1 MSARIRTSSL
11 FSRKYDWIFC
21 ESIKPQRPRALHS
34 LELNEALLRMRKVLD
49 ESRPAGQRR
58 LPISKIPTK
67 PGSKAEKARIHRV
80 AVDTPVRP
88 PQFVRPLKGRSR
100 LGTSGGRISGHVS
113 QDGRKEAVITGEF
126 EDFNEIPYTVRRLDG
141 TEKPTTPAKL
151 ARWALLRGE
160 QLRRP
165 SAKRDS
171 SIESQEGRIW
181 RYQTRE
187 EDPHKQTFRIS
198 KHLTKDPDNPP
209 VFRPESWRRVRGAAT
224 TATKAWTSNGEAR
237 NLRVL
242 RYRSRE
248 VDPHKLATILKVPT
262 SVRIRKI
269 GGPLNMEKL
278 PEAPP
283 KPKSVADKPLQSHLK
298 PAKSA
303 MPLQPLRTL
312 PQPDA
317 PVKSLNLEQAQGQ
330 LLATAEPA
338 EPLDR
343 IDRNQVRYAGMD
355 PKSLNR
361 LSYSAKAKFSKR
373 ELKNV
378 AEALRREELGKGS
391 QEVTTEEHSPLRA
404 LPTETSPSTEYAQ
417 QNVIR
422 RAAIQTDI
430 RPTKEVVPPL
440 KVRKHLSV
448 ALKDRPFEN
457 SEAQKVAEQ
466 DRVAKLKGTLQV
478 VPSPEIKIIKYG
490 STRLR
495 KHISERTTFAQPV
508 IDLQDSRFEQPFM
521 ISGLELFTVP
531 NVVSAVDLLPP
542 TTIRRVMAS
551 DSVPEGEVQP
561 LTIERPENLV
571 VQKVAKKVSKK
582 DQKVAEKAAKK
593 AAKQDKMKA
602 KKLKNE
608 VKKLERQAKEIEK
621 KEAKRLAKAV
631 AKGSGEKVKK
641 KVATSPK
648 EAQQPAIIRRAVG
661 FDSVPEGKGQPLTIK
676 RPENL
681 VVQKV
686 ATSQKKRPDP
696 PEKPTD
702 SLLIRAYMSTSQYPI
717 PTEET
722 RMFSEVEPEREPI
735 KESPPASTHDWTP
748 TERIEHA
755 VEVASSKRLQRESW
769 LTRKGDMRLAIS
781 LLFSSR
787 SMANVQ
793 RLRWEYNPNKEKFAN
808 FKVLRRLE
816 IGSYNEY
823 ATMLASFVQTWQPF
837 SVKLNE
843 PGHTNDK
850 KSSFKVG
857 LKLELEKLEQLEKAL
872 LESVQS
878 LPGTA
883 RVNRRNTRDNDELG
897 LMVIDGKIKEA
908 QDAAQ
913 LVELLKKEHEEGL
926 GSLRAE
932 GLLLH
937 GYANGGD
944 SLFPPPKEFLFPGVE
959 RTIQKSEYRSE
970 ILPLGRDSMPRADSE
985 SLRGAV

>member
-34 LELNEALLRMRKVLD
+34 LKLNEAVFRMRKVLD
-49 ESRPAGQRR
+49 GSRPAGRRR

-67 PGSKAEKARIHRV
+67 PGSKAEKTRIHRV
-80 AVDTPVRP
+80 AVDTPVKP

-100 LGTSGGRISGHVS
+100 LGTSGGRISGNVS
-113 QDGRKEAVITGEF
+113 QDGRKGEVITGKF
-126 EDFNEIPYTVRRLDG
+126 EDFNEIPYTVRRLDA
-141 TEKPTTPAKL
+141 TEKPATPVRL
-151 ARWALLRGE
+151 ARWALLREE
-160 QLRRP
+160 QLRRT

-171 SIESQEGRIW
+171 SVASQEVRIW

-187 EDPHKQTFRIS
+187 EDTHKQTFRIS
-198 KHLTKDPDNPP
+198 KHLAKDPDSPP
-209 VFRPESWRRVRGAAT
+209 VFRPERWRRVGGAAT

-242 RYRSRE
+242 RYRSRK
-248 VDPHKLATILKVPT
+248 VDPHKLVPVLKVPT

-283 KPKSVADKPLQSHLK
+283 KPKPVAGKPLQSHLK

-303 MPLQPLRTL
+303 IPLQPLRTL

-317 PVKSLNLEQAQGQ
+317 PVKSLNLEQAQGSIGQ
-330 LLATAEPA
+330 LLANVEPA
-338 EPLDR
+338 EPLER

-361 LSYSAKAKFSKR
+361 LSHSAKAKFSKR
-373 ELKNV
+373 ELKNL
-378 AEALRREELGKGS
+378 AEVLQREELGKGS
-391 QEVTTEEHSPLRA
+391 QEVTTEEHSLRA

-422 RAAIQTDI
+422 RAAIRTDTG
-430 RPTKEVVPPL
+430 PTKEAVPPL

-448 ALKDRPFEN
+448 ALKDRPFEK
-457 SEAQKVAEQ
+457 SEAQRVAEQ
-466 DRVAKLKGTLQV
+466 DRVARLKGNLHV
-478 VPSPEIKIIKYG
+478 APDPKIKIIKYG

-521 ISGLELFTVP
+521 ISGLELFTTP
-531 NVVSAVDLLPP
+531 NVVSAVDLLPS

-551 DSVPEGEVQP
+551 DSVPEGKVQP

-571 VQKVAKKVSKK
+571 VQKVSKK
-582 DQKVAEKAAKK
+582 DKKDAEKAAKK

-602 KKLKNE
+602 KKLAKQ
-608 VKKLERQAKEIEK
+608 VKKLEKQAKEIEK
-621 KEAKRLAKAV
+621 KEAKKV
-631 AKGSGEKVKK
+631 AKTVAKK
-641 KVATSPK
+641 FATSPK
-648 EAQQPAIIRRAVG
+648 GPQQPVVIRRAMG
-661 FDSVPEGKGQPLTIK
+661 FDSVPEGEGQPLTIK

-686 ATSQKKRPDP
+686 TTSLKKLLDP

-702 SLLIRAYMSTSQYPI
+702 SPLIRAYMSTSQYPI

-781 LLFSSR
+781 MLFSSR

-793 RLRWEYNPNKEKFAN
+793 RLRWKYNPNKEKFAN

-843 PGHTNDK
+843 PGHTKDK

-857 LKLELEKLEQLEKAL
+857 LKLEFEKLEQLEKAL

-883 RVNRRNTRDNDELG
+883 QVNRRNTRDNDELG

-932 GLLLH
+932 GLVLH

-959 RTIQKSEYRSE
+959 RTIQKSEARSE
-970 ILPLGRDSMPRADSE
+970 ILLLGRDSMPRADSE